1 MEIIQEQYRISTA
14 EQLDGLFDRVGEAS
28 LAKELSYLHPHY
40 QAMIAASPFA
50 VLASGGTD
58 GLDIS
63 PRGDAPGFV
72 VVHDSHTL
80 LLPDRRG
87 NNRIDSLRNI
97 LVDPHV
103 ALLFLI
109 PGVGESLRVNGQA
122 IISIQPELLQKFSM
136 DGKLPKCVLIIKVEK
151 VFFQCARAIQRA
163 KLWQPLAEIPKPM
176 VPSAGTILAALSN
189 AKIDGE
195 IYDRDLPARQAAT
208 LY

>member
-1 MEIIQEQYRISTA
+1 MEIAQEQYRISTT
-14 EQLDGLFDRVGEAS
+14 EQLNGLFDQVGEAS
-28 LAKELSYLHPHY
+28 LTKELSYIHPHY

-72 VVHDSHTL
+72 VVHDMHTL

-122 IISIQPELLQKFSM
+122 SISIEPALLQQFSM
-136 DGKLPKCVLIIKVEK
+136 EGKLPKCVLIIKVEK

-163 KLWQPLAEIPKPM
+163 KLWQPLEHNPKPN

-195 IYDRDLPARQAAT
+195 IYDSELSARQAAT